1 MEAIKRKCRPKHQVL
16 VLRCYPR
23 TTKGAVDI
31 KPNSSELSYLL
42 FYATSRRSK
51 IQKIGAFLEKRT
63 AHDVWRQRVG
73 NVQVTLQILAA
84 IIEKSPKD
92 LPLIAPCVLRV
103 LDLIL
108 DSKDIVMTE
117 SSIPTFQTFC
127 AHHDAISLFADQ
139 TYIDQHVSVVNKY
152 TTLASSQ
159 TDFPGASVPVTMRWR
174 HVGLDAIMC
183 LASSDVLSSPV
194 SRQLETTVP
203 IILENIWTDNDE
215 FIDVLVSRLG
225 MEEKEDPEKLGRRRS
240 SAGTIRTSEG
250 NQAEPNSVVAA
261 GTAVDVDKLAEE
273 DIGVLAMQCL
283 KQIYIVPNR
292 LQISTATKALFKFI
306 DSRVSCGDTV
316 VVTNDYKTSSKDG
329 GWAIRIFDL
338 IARWATVQDRYVIV
352 VTAMD
357 TLSRESLRHDN
368 LTRNFILVSMIASLL
383 RSDINLIGLSVMD
396 VLVGLMQYMKKIARL
411 PDDFE
416 TSSITDAAA
425 KTIAQKKMELLA
437 KVQMCIGGL
446 ATHIYYADQIS
457 DMILAMLIRLRSA
470 RSGSFNASPHGENET
485 DDSPENATSVVT
497 TKQLGT
503 ADSSD
508 PSPTLETYF
517 VSNQGRIAALKAI
530 KEVLLIANPQT
541 RTTNNKTLSRNKVSI
556 QVWEGTH
563 WLLRDPDGQVRKAY
577 VDAFSVWLDRET
589 ASVDSRAHDDFLW
602 QRNLLTKSQDTQGN
616 NHTQNSRRAV
626 SVGVSR
632 DPVPTT
638 AVSRFLQLIHL
649 AAYDNALQYVDF
661 ETDFLLLHV
670 LLSKMASRLGVNAV
684 RFGLAM
690 IFRLQEDILEV
701 DAPIHKVRI
710 GCLCHGYFWAVKDK
724 FVLDGSMVGQAIAN
738 EVSRRRS
745 KHFWIEGL
753 NVPPPPVE
761 LCGTPGLTRP
771 QPRMPIQEIESEALL
786 PFDDRLTLVDAIA
799 SSYQATGA
807 APSSPTTSTGGEFFL
822 PVAKVPVLENSDD
835 TALPDSFREQLL
847 SDWTRETT
855 LLGVQS
861 ASTSASVNGSRTAG
875 SARHRIVINGG
886 AHNPPSPRGSHYA
899 NSRPIS
905 SNGGLM
911 PMQKQR
917 KNSVRSTSR
926 APSASSR
933 GYVASV
939 DQLKQVLS
947 GQPVTVSRAAR
958 GDSDDESESMISFEV
973 TPSENSFN
981 PLGVSHMVDNS
992 DAYMS
997 KTSLSMARP
1006 GSRGSKGSRGSGT
1019 APPLTM
1025 NPTRP
1030 TSSSRSID
1038 EASDPERPER
1048 SEVPPVPPLPKLTT
1062 TFTPPQSTTAT
1073 HRGHAHGHPDSDANI
1088 LRTASL
1094 SSHKG
1099 CSGGVTRMAPRSR
1112 NGTINTDSFYGG
1124 NSDAAAG
1131 SMNLQDLLSHIDS
1144 RTGELS
1150 LSGVTRPPY

>member
-23 TTKGAVDI
+23 ATKGAVDI

-84 IIEKSPKD
+84 VIEKSPKD

-139 TYIDQHVSVVNKY
+139 AYIDQYVGVVKKY
-152 TTLASSQ
+152 TALASCEQTLA
-159 TDFPGASVPVTMRWR
+159 GASVPVTMRWR

-183 LASSDVLSSPV
+183 LASSDALSSPV
-194 SRQLETTVP
+194 GRQIEKIMP
-203 IILENIWTDNDE
+203 IILENLWSDNDE
-215 FIDVLVSRLG
+215 FLDALVARIRV
-225 MEEKEDPEKLGRRRS
+225 EEKEDADRLGRRRS
-240 SAGTIRTSEG
+240 SVGTIRTTDG
-250 NQAEPNSVVAA
+250 NQPEPNPIVAA
-261 GTAVDVDKLAEE
+261 GTAVDIDKLAEE

-283 KQIYIVPNR
+283 KQIYVVPNR
-292 LQISTATKALFKFI
+292 LQINTATKSLFKFI
-306 DSRVSCGDTV
+306 DSKVARGDTLV
-316 VVTNDYKTSSKDG
+316 VSHDHKTPPKDS
-329 GWAIRIFDL
+329 GWAIRIFGL

-352 VTAMD
+352 VTAIE
-357 TLSRESLRHDN
+357 TLARDALKRESL
-368 LTRNFILVSMIASLL
+368 TGNFVLVSMIASLL

-396 VLVGLMQYMKKIARL
+396 VLVGLLQYMKKIARL
-411 PDDFE
+411 PDE
-416 TSSITDAAA
+416 PERSSNDAAV
-425 KTIAQKKMELLA
+425 KTVAQKKTELLV

-457 DMILAMLIRLRSA
+457 DMILALLIRLRSA
-470 RSGSFNASPHGENET
+470 RSGNLNHSPHGEKES
-485 DDSPENATSVVT
+485 DDSVDNATPT
-497 TKQLGT
+497 AATANKQSGNDSAEALQT
-503 ADSSD
+503 A
-508 PSPTLETYF
+508 ETYF

-530 KEVLLIANPQT
+530 KEVLLIANPQN
-541 RTTNNKTLSRNKVSI
+541 RTSSNKTLSRNKVSI

-589 ASVDSRAHDDFLW
+589 TNVDSRAHDDFIW
-602 QRNLLTKSQDTQGN
+602 QRNLIAKPRDVGSNTPV
-616 NHTQNSRRAV
+616 HPSRRAV
-626 SVGVSR
+626 SMGVSR
-632 DPVPTT
+632 DSVPTT

-649 AAYDNALQYVDF
+649 AAYDNALQHMDY

-670 LLSKMASRLGVNAV
+670 LLSKMALRLGVNAV
-684 RFGLAM
+684 RFGLPM

-724 FVLDGSMVGQAIAN
+724 FGLDQSIVGQAIAN
-738 EVSRRRS
+738 EVSRRRN

-761 LCGTPGLTRP
+761 LCGTPGLPRP

-786 PFDDRLTLVDAIA
+786 PFDDRLTLIEAIA
-799 SSYQATGA
+799 ISYQDTGA
-807 APSSPTTSTGGEFFL
+807 TSSSPTAFTSGELFL
-822 PVAKVPVLENSDD
+822 PVAKHQTSESKEDS
-835 TALPDSFREQLL
+835 LPDSFREQLL

-861 ASTSASVNGSRTAG
+861 ASTSTSVNGSRTAG
-875 SARHRIVINGG
+875 SGRHRIMINGN
-886 AHNPPSPRGSHYA
+886 AHAPPSPRGSHHT
-899 NSRPIS
+899 NGRPIS
-905 SNGGLM
+905 SNGGLL
-911 PMQKQR
+911 PTHKQR
-917 KNSVRSTSR
+917 KNSVRSASR

-947 GQPVTVSRAAR
+947 GQAITVSRAAR
-958 GDSDDESESMISFEV
+958 ADSDEESESMVSFEL
-973 TPSENSFN
+973 TPSEASFN
-981 PLGVSHMVDNS
+981 PLGVSLLDNG
-992 DAYMS
+992 DAHMS
-997 KTSLSMARP
+997 KSSLARP

-1019 APPLTM
+1019 ALPLSL

-1030 TSSSRSID
+1030 TSSLRRSVD
-1038 EASDPERPER
+1038 EASDPEHTER

-1062 TFTPPQSTTAT
+1062 SFSPTTT
-1073 HRGHAHGHPDSDANI
+1073 NRNHTDSEGGSI
-1088 LRTASL
+1088 LRTSSL
-1094 SSHKG
+1094 SSHI
-1099 CSGGVTRMAPRSR
+1099 GGTTRRAPRSR
-1112 NGTINTDSFYGG
+1112 NGTMNTDSFNAA
-1124 NSDAAAG
+1124 NSDAAA
-1131 SMNLQDLLSHIDS
+1131 STLNLQDLLSHIDS

-1150 LSGVTRPPY
+1150 LGGVTRPPY